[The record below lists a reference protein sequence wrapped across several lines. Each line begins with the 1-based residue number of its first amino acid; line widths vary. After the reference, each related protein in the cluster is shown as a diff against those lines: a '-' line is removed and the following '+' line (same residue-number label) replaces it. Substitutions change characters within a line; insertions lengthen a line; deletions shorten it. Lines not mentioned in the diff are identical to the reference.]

1 MGMEIRKLQGIRET
15 GTRIA
20 PAVALLL
27 LGDTAY
33 AQVVIETDSE
43 DGDLSSVSEPS
54 TLGLLAAGAAVGG
67 VVAYI
72 RNKRRK

>member
-1 MGMEIRKLQGIRET
+1 MGMKIKKLQGIRET

-27 LGDTAY
+27 LGDSAY
-33 AQVVIETDSE
+33 AQIVDQDSE
-43 DGDLSSVSEPS
+43 DGFDLHTVSEPS